1 MSFVLDASVV
11 AAWALPDKSSRIAD
25 RMLTRTESSGAIVPQ
40 LWWYEIRNLL
50 VVAERRKRIAADEA
64 DAFLHHLERM
74 AIRIAEL
81 GDGMMILSLAR
92 AHKLSVYDATY
103 LELAKRENLPLGTLD
118 GKLAT
123 AAAPE
128 HVRLLKI

>member
-11 AAWALPDKSSRIAD
+11 AAWALPDESSRMAD
-25 RMLTRTESSGAIVPQ
+25 RLLTRTESSGAIVPP

-64 DAFLHHLERM
+64 DAFLHHPARM

-81 GDGMMILSLAR
+81 GDGKTILRLAR
-92 AHKLSVYDATY
+92 AYKLSVYDAAY
-103 LELAKRENLPLGTLD
+103 LELATRQDLPLGTLD
-118 GKLAT
+118 GKLAL